1 MISSCHLALLMRV
14 NKRYNKTGFQQEAR
28 KVCQLPVTIKVKVR
42 WMLRRLLTIS
52 KSALCNFMMTA
63 EHA

>member
-1 MISSCHLALLMRV
+1 MIFSCRLALLMRV

-28 KVCQLPVTIKVKVR
+28 KVCKLPVAIKVKVR